1 VYNGGLCEFEAPVYM
16 ITHDLRYAAR
26 VLRKEMPVT
35 IAIIVILAFGIGAS
49 TLVFS
54 LANGLL
60 LRPLPYGEPNRI
72 VAVEEDSLRD
82 PNELRQISFLNYLDL
97 RARTRLLE
105 DIGVYTGGAVSI
117 RGEGPAERAP
127 GVYVSDGVFS
137 VLHVEPV
144 LGRVFTRAED
154 LPHGPRVVVLGE
166 ELWQRRYGRD
176 PNVIG
181 KTLEI
186 NDSRRTIIGVMPA
199 TFHFP
204 IRAELWLPLQMDPAE
219 SARTDYYLRGIGR
232 LKPGVSVSAASA
244 ELESLLEQIHRE
256 NPDVN
261 NGWIA
266 RARPYHDLVAGSYRI
281 AVITLLA
288 AVGLLL
294 LIACA
299 NVSNLLLSKA
309 SARVKEMAVR
319 TALGATRGR
328 LIRQLFS
335 ESLLL
340 GVTGS
345 ILGCWLALIGM
356 PALLSLVPID
366 LPRWMDFSID
376 HRVLGFAVGICLLT
390 ILIFGIA
397 PALGSS
403 KTDMTSILKGGVG
416 SSSKRQTRLRH
427 SLVVGEVALSVT
439 LLVGAGL
446 VIRSF
451 VGLRSQNLGFS
462 PERILTLAIDYPA
475 SRYPQGPAARLLVQ
489 RLLQEISAVPGVSSA
504 VFTTGVPMDDIGG
517 QIFTIEG
524 HPVALKD
531 MPIVQHIVTTP
542 GYFRTLGISLL
553 QGRDF
558 TETDYD
564 TPHIVIVSASFAE
577 KYWPNENALGKR
589 IRFGPPADKEPWD
602 EVVGVVADHKHGPL
616 NGPGGS
622 TVYVPYEWVPQSVLI
637 RTSADPKQFAHAVK
651 ARIARFDKDIA
662 ISQSE
667 TLNQILDRTTWQDRL
682 LTLILAFFA
691 ALALVLA
698 GIGLYAIISYTVS
711 LRTHEI
717 GIRMTLGA
725 SVSNVRGLIMGQGMT
740 LASLGLMIG
749 ILAALAL
756 TRLLKTQLYET
767 TLLDPTTYVAV
778 PIVLI
783 LISAMAAF
791 LPARRATRV
800 DPVVTLR
807 HE

>member
-1 VYNGGLCEFEAPVYM
+1 M

-26 VLRKEMPVT
+26 VLRKDMPVT
-35 IAIIVILAFGIGAS
+35 IATIVILALGIGAS

-60 LRPLPYGEPNRI
+60 LRPLPYGEPDRI
-72 VAVEEDSLRD
+72 VAVEEDNPQDLRS
-82 PNELRQISFLNYLDL
+82 ELRFVSFLNYLDL

-105 DIGVYTGGAVSI
+105 DIGVYTGGVVTI
-117 RGEGPAERAP
+117 RGEGPAEHAP

-137 VLHVEPV
+137 VLRVEPM
-144 LGRVFTRAED
+144 LGRVFTREED
-154 LPHGPRVVVLGE
+154 LPHGPKVVVLGE

-176 PNVIG
+176 PNILG

-186 NDSRRTIIGVMPA
+186 GRSRWTVIGVMPA

-204 IRAELWLPLQMDPAE
+204 IRANLWLPMQMDPAE
-219 SARTDYYLRGIGR
+219 SARTDYFLRAIGR

-244 ELESLLEQIHRE
+244 ELESLLEQIHGE
-256 NPDVN
+256 NAAVN
-261 NGWIA
+261 NGWTA
-266 RARPYHDLVAGSYRI
+266 RARPYHDLVAGSYRG

-340 GVTGS
+340 GVIGS

-356 PALLSLVPID
+356 PALLTLVPID

-403 KTDMTSILKGGVG
+403 KADITNTLKGGSG
-416 SSSKRQTRLRH
+416 SSSKRQTILRH
-427 SLVVGEVALSVT
+427 SLVVGEVALSVA

-446 VIRSF
+446 MIRSF
-451 VGLRSQNLGFS
+451 VALRSQNLGFN
-462 PERILTLAIDYPA
+462 PERILTLGIDYPP
-475 SRYPQGPAARLLVQ
+475 SRYKEGPAARLLVQ
-489 RLLQEISAVPGVSSA
+489 RLLQEITAVPGVSSA
-504 VFTTGVPMDDIGG
+504 VFTTGVPLDDIWVRA
-517 QIFTIEG
+517 FTIEG
-524 HPVALKD
+524 HPMAVKD
-531 MPIVQHIVTTP
+531 MPTVQHIVTTP
-542 GYFRTLGISLL
+542 GYFQTLGIPLL

-558 TETDYD
+558 TEADYD
-564 TPHIVIVSASFAE
+564 APNIVIVSTSFAE
-577 KYWPNENALGKR
+577 KYWPKKSALGKR
-589 IRFGPPADKEPWD
+589 IRFGPPADNEPWH
-602 EVVGVVADHKHGPL
+602 EVVGLVADHKHGQLKDPDR
-616 NGPGGS
+616 S
-622 TVYVPYEWVPQSVLI
+622 TVYLPYQKDIIPQSVLI
-637 RTSADPKQFAHAVK
+637 RTSAAPQKFGQAVR
-651 ARIARFDKDIA
+651 ARMANLDKDIV
-662 ISQSE
+662 INE
-667 TLNQILDRTTWQDRL
+667 PGTFDQILDRVTWQDRL
-682 LTLILAFFA
+682 LTVILAFFA
-691 ALALVLA
+691 ALALALA
-698 GIGLYAIISYTVS
+698 AVGLYAIISYTVS

-717 GIRMTLGA
+717 GIRMALGA
-725 SVSNVRGLIMGQGMT
+725 STSSVRGLIMGQGMT
-740 LASLGLMIG
+740 FASLGLVIG
-749 ILAALAL
+749 IFAALAL
-756 TRLLKTQLYET
+756 TRLLKTQLYEIT
-767 TLLDPTTYVAV
+767 PLDPTTYIAVA
-778 PIVLI
+778 IGLI
-783 LISAMAAF
+783 LICALAAF

-800 DPVVTLR
+800 DPVVALR